1 MITPIELDLLGRA
14 EQMAEQLAG
23 NLPVHVATCS
33 YLARLYVLETV
44 DLRLV
49 CFLFVDYVPFWLY
62 GHGLIP
68 GQSGVSPLLQL

>member
-49 CFLFVDYVPFWLY
+49 CFYLWIMCL
-62 GHGLIP
+62 
-68 GQSGVSPLLQL
+68 SGSMAMV